1 MFARYPDK
9 MWISLLINSLM
20 SLLSYHVCLR
30 LIPNMKERFIKADMA
45 GKDLNKPSEKK
56 KPM

>member
-1 MFARYPDK
+1 
-9 MWISLLINSLM
+9 MWISLLINALM
-20 SLLSYHVCLR
+20 SSLSYHVCLR

-45 GKDLNKPSEKK
+45 GKDLNKPEEKK